1 MKEEDD
7 LNQAKGLDFAISLDN
22 PQTDSSSQQKSE
34 SKNMQVSSRNF
45 GATQKKM
52 NRQQISSENKS
63 IKEKIDFTN
72 FLSHAQH
79 PGIVF
84 FTIFFKGLAMVAFL
98 FLGIFGVPEA
108 LIFIIVV
115 ILNSLDFW
123 FVKNVSGRILV
134 GLRWWNEV
142 KEDGTEVWKFESSHE
157 IRAKSIDT
165 TIFWMSL
172 YFAPAFW
179 GVFLIFQLI
188 GLRFMWFI
196 ACLIG
201 FILTFSNT
209 FGYYKCSGEQK
220 NKIKGFLNEKSQQ
233 GFSKVLQFGANLG
246 ANAFGAASS

>member
-1 MKEEDD
+1 MKEED
-7 LNQAKGLDFAISLDN
+7 LDFNIDLESN
-22 PQTDSSSQQKSE
+22 STQKNSSSQPEAKPIQVTEKSLKKSQKV
-34 SKNMQVSSRNF
+34 NN
-45 GATQKKM
+45 
-52 NRQQISSENKS
+52 QQISSS
-63 IKEKIDFTN
+63 DKIDFTN
-72 FLSHAQH
+72 FLSHAKH

-84 FTIFFKGLAMVAFL
+84 FTIFFKGLAMACFL

-108 LIFIIVV
+108 LIFIFVV

-157 IRAKSIDT
+157 VKSKSIDT

-172 YFAPAFW
+172 YIAPIFW
-179 GVFLIFQLI
+179 GVFLFLQLI
-188 GLRFMWFI
+188 GLKLMWFL

-220 NKIKGFLNEKSQQ
+220 NKIKGFLNDKSKE
-233 GFSKVLQFGANLG
+233 GFTKMLQFGAS
-246 ANAFGAASS
+246 AFGNNQ